1 MTPQFRGATPQQAFD
16 ELASIAA
23 GGFAL
28 SEVLTRTAALAKQVL
43 PLPIEA
49 SVTVIDGT
57 ATTPAFTATIALEL
71 DEAQYAL
78 GYGPCLASA
87 EAGQR
92 VVIPDMSAEDRWPD
106 FAGAAL
112 DRGIHSSLSVPL
124 PVQRQAIGSLNLY
137 STAEPGGFG
146 HDVIAL
152 AEGFGTYAAVAI
164 ANTTLYMSA
173 AELAEHM
180 AAAMASRAAIEQA
193 KGILM
198 SQRKCDADEA
208 FHLLVKLSQQT
219 HRKLRDVAAT
229 LIEHTL
235 TA

>member
-1 MTPQFRGATPQQAFD
+1 
-16 ELASIAA
+16 
-23 GGFAL
+23 
-28 SEVLTRTAALAKQVL
+28 
-43 PLPIEA
+43 
-49 SVTVIDGT
+49 
-57 ATTPAFTATIALEL
+57 
-71 DEAQYAL
+71 
-78 GYGPCLASA
+78 
-87 EAGQR
+87 
-92 VVIPDMSAEDRWPD
+92 
-106 FAGAAL
+106 
-112 DRGIHSSLSVPL
+112 
-124 PVQRQAIGSLNLY
+124 
-137 STAEPGGFG
+137 
-146 HDVIAL
+146 
-152 AEGFGTYAAVAI
+152 
-164 ANTTLYMSA
+164 MSA